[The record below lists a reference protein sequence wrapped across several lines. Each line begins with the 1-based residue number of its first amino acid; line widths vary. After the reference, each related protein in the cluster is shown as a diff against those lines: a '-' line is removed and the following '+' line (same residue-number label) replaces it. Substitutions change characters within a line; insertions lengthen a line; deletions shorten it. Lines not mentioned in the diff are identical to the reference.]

1 MICGFSRYD
10 KTKGNRV
17 VSYLCDSRR
26 KGREDCPP
34 VVVAGN
40 PKLTEQLID
49 GLSFERKY
57 TSGVLSFAPGEQIT
71 AEMEQEI
78 ISRFEQVAFAGLE
91 PDRYNILWVRHE
103 HAGHHELH
111 FLTPRIELST
121 GKSLN
126 IRPPG
131 KGHQK
136 VFDDFRSE
144 INARFGLADPDDPM
158 RKRAVSIP
166 DYEEKVSAEMLRSG
180 LKTSPNARELI
191 NTILLQQAKEN
202 LVKNRADVLTSLKKL
217 GLTITRE
224 TKTSI
229 TVIDPSNEKK
239 KIRLTGEIYERGF
252 ALDEAFARSQAEA
265 ERRDRE
271 CGADRYRKLRSV
283 VDAHI
288 ERRARQNQE
297 RYRSREA
304 RDIERAGE
312 CFKKSSNL
320 TIDSNVDGCRSL
332 SDFCRRNLRDDS
344 LLATHDVSRNS
355 ESRVDKTRI
364 EHGNQEVARS
374 TETGM
379 GRPPNGTGRSTNQ
392 QFVVRPNRPE
402 SQNSERTRQGV
413 SSGYLAQASQGIE
426 DDRVGKSLPRSV
438 GKDFEAVCRT
448 TDSFTSNVRQYE
460 KELRESQQTIQ
471 RRFEKARGSFDRTQD
486 SQGRKPVFDEFTAR
500 VHGFCERLRKR
511 TKTICKQIDQVLSR
525 LAAQEKKLERQSYFY
540 PRRSS
545 QNKGMER

>member
-1 MICGFSRYD
+1 MICGFSKYD
-10 KTKGNRV
+10 KTKGSRA
-17 VSYLCDSRR
+17 VSYLCDPRR
-26 KGREDCPP
+26 KEREYCPP

-49 GLSFERKY
+49 SLSFERKY

-91 PDRYNILWVRHE
+91 PDQYNILWVRHE

-111 FLTPRIELST
+111 FLTPRVELST

-144 INARFGLADPDDPM
+144 INARFGLADPDDPN
-158 RKRAVSIP
+158 RKRSASIP
-166 DYEEKVSAEMLRSG
+166 DYEEKVSAEMRRKG
-180 LKTSPNARELI
+180 LKTSSNARELI
-191 NTILLQQAKEN
+191 NDILLQQIKIN
-202 LVKNRADVLTSLKKL
+202 LVKDRIDVLTSLKEL

-265 ERRDRE
+265 ERRDRK

-288 ERRARQNQE
+288 ERRAKQNRE
-297 RYRSREA
+297 HYRSREA

-312 CFKKSSNL
+312 CSEKGSNL
-320 TIDSNVDGCRSL
+320 AIDSNVDGCRSL

-344 LLATHDVSRNS
+344 LLATQDVSRNS

-364 EHGNQEVARS
+364 ERGNQEAARS
-374 TETGM
+374 TETDM
-379 GRPPNGTGRSTNQ
+379 GRPQNWSGRSTNQ

-413 SSGYLAQASQGIE
+413 SSGYLAQASQGID
-426 DDRVGKSLPRSV
+426 DDRVGKSLSRSV
-438 GKDFEAVCRT
+438 REDFEAICRT
-448 TDSFTSNVRQYE
+448 TERLTSNVRQYE
-460 KELRESQQTIQ
+460 KGLRESQQTIQ
-471 RRFEKARGSFDRTQD
+471 RRFEKAQGGFDRTQD
-486 SQGRKPVFDEFTAR
+486 SQERKPVVEEFVAS
-500 VHGFCERLRKR
+500 VHRFCERLKKR
-511 TKTICKQIDQVLSR
+511 TETICKQIDQVLR
-525 LAAQEKKLERQSYFY
+525 LAAQKKKLERQSYFY
-540 PRRSS
+540 SRHSS
-545 QNKGMER
+545 QKGMER